1 MLVYIVL
8 TLVLAGCGYASSES
22 MKRLDEAGRLMQSD
36 PASALEHLNKYD
48 VAEFEDSSVMARW
61 ALLYSEALVANRISA
76 PTDTIV
82 NIAIDYYS
90 AHNEHDKAAH
100 ARSLKAILANSGQ
113 QDGLSTALYLQKEKE
128 FMLYKERVRRQRL
141 LWGALAIF
149 LVAAG
154 TILWLRQ
161 RLKAHELKNIGLM
174 AEASNLRDSLKE
186 QEACSNRLES
196 KLTSSLAT
204 RFDTLD
210 RLCQTYY
217 ESQGTKAERKAM
229 IEKVRSLIE
238 ELRSDSGLFA
248 EMEQCVND
256 CRSNML
262 ARLKEESPELKPDEL
277 RLFVY
282 LASNLSHRTIAL
294 LLDENIDVVYKR
306 KSRLKA
312 KVNALSTPE
321 KERFMSVF

>member
-1 MLVYIVL
+1 MYIVL
-8 TLVLAGCGYASSES
+8 ALVLAGCGYASSES
-22 MKRLDEAGRLMQSD
+22 MKRLDEAGRLLQSD

-48 VAEFEDSSVMARW
+48 IAEFEDSSVMARW

-90 AHNEHDKAAH
+90 AHNEQDKAAH
-100 ARSLKAILANSGQ
+100 AGNLKAILANSGQ
-113 QDGLSTALYLQKEKE
+113 QDGLSSALYLQKEKE
-128 FMLYKERVRRQRL
+128 FMLYKERVRSQRL

-149 LVAAG
+149 LMAAG

-161 RLKAHELKNIGLM
+161 RLKAHELKNIGLL
-174 AEASNLRDSLKE
+174 AEASSLRDSLKE
-186 QEACSNRLES
+186 QEACSNRLKS

-204 RFDTLD
+204 RFETLD

-229 IEKVRSLIE
+229 IEEVRSLIE

-256 CRSNML
+256 CRGNML
-262 ARLKEESPELKPDEL
+262 VRMKEDIPGLKPYEQ

-282 LASNLSHRTIAL
+282 LACNLSHRTIAL
-294 LLDENIDVVYKR
+294 LLNENIDVVYKR

-312 KVNALSTPE
+312 KVSTLSTLD
-321 KERFMSVF
+321 KERFMSIF